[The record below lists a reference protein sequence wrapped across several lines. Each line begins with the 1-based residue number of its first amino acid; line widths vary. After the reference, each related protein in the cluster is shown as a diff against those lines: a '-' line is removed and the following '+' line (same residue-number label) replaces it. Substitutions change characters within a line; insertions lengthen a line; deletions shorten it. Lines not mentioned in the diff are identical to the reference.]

1 MLSVVMVRTVVIP
14 SKQKSNET
22 KYFMVT
28 SMKKKKISKQKDLEN
43 RWDGM
48 TKFIITQTKPSLMLD
63 FNPSGA
69 LKIAQALE

>member
-28 SMKKKKISKQKDLEN
+28 SMKKKFAKQKDLEN